1 MMKKVFGYIL
11 YVFNVFLLLGIFRCI
26 KFIYKKS
33 GTASTTYMIGLIL
46 GLIGFG
52 ALIFLLFK
60 VARKLTKKNDC
71 GCKESNA
78 E

>member
-1 MMKKVFGYIL
+1 MKRVFGYIL

-33 GTASTTYMIGLIL
+33 GTVSATYMIGLIL
-46 GLIGFG
+46 GLLGFS

-60 VARKLTKKNDC
+60 VARKLTKKKDC
-71 GCKESNA
+71 GCENSVV